1 MGSQT
6 LGQDLVPL
14 LHRLQDIFCQAGLNG
29 QHELKLPEIAVVGSQ
44 SSGKSSVLEALSP
57 KPGKPAEWG
66 EFLHLPSEVFTD
78 FEKIREEIEAETN
91 REVGGSKNISEKPIR
106 LKISSPNVVT
116 MTLVDLPGMTKV
128 PVGDQPRDIEKQIRD
143 MAMKYICKDTCLI
156 LAVSP
161 ANSDLANS
169 DALMLAREVDPR
181 GNRTIGVITK
191 LDIMDRGTNAVA
203 YLRGEVVP
211 LKYGY
216 YGVVNRSQADINEK
230 QVISYAKAQ
239 EQQFFRSRTE
249 YREVDQ
255 RCGVTNLSMALSTL
269 LSKQMKRE
277 MPKLKAVFEQKLK
290 EGGAQ
295 LKRLGQ
301 GTPQGR
307 SAQSSLLLQLI
318 NSFSTALKRNVDGS
332 DVEAAGT
339 KQLVGGARIRYIFQE
354 VFAQSLDALDPS
366 SFLSDSDI
374 GTAIENSGG
383 TRGVLLLPD
392 EPFQMLVK
400 QAIERLFEPCQQCL
414 ALVLREIQKMVC
426 PSAAVMLIGPPVV
439 RVADGDCQSA
449 EAILL
454 DGAQVEVCLQ
464 QLDAFPNMKSAVKE
478 ATYKYL
484 ESGMRPAESMINS
497 LVQCHLGYI
506 NMAHPRFIGGGGA
519 LKKAE
524 QLLQEKASASS
535 AAAAAG
541 DDRVSESLT
550 GANGLEGFV
559 RGQTPP
565 RRGPAAEPSGT
576 GGGLMSLIKRATGH
590 TPATKLEEL
599 YTMDEDSGKITLLEP
614 PLEIAAVQGEFSAGS
629 TTLLIATTRALLESY
644 YEIVRD
650 SLQPWFVTSGQFPAA
665 IRPEYASKA
674 AQDMVPKAAMNFLVN
689 TISSGLEQH
698 LIQPLYREE
707 RFTELLSE
715 PPELA
720 KKRQQVLEA
729 RNAFQA
735 ALSAIENLASDLGNG
750 RSSVRTSD
758 ATGKGKENDSP
769 AQPSHEA
776 RRKAFEQGSDSMHR
790 RTMSTGMVR

>member
-44 SSGKSSVLEALSP
+44 SSGKSSVLEALVGRDFLPRSNEICTRRPLVLQLSQQSP

-414 ALVLREIQKMVC
+414 ALVLREIQKMV
-426 PSAAVMLIGPPVV
+426 
-439 RVADGDCQSA
+439 
-449 EAILL
+449 
-454 DGAQVEVCLQ
+454 EVCLQ

-650 SLQPWFVTSGQFPAA
+650 SLQ
-665 IRPEYASKA
+665 
-674 AQDMVPKAAMNFLVN
+674 DMVPKAAMNFLVN